1 MGATR
6 AAAGELETRKTSLDG
21 VLDSEGGSGSPQSEL
36 EGAKDGDGAG
46 GAADGTTAEE
56 QLGQEDAESD
66 EAGEVEENVGH
77 LKGQY
82 GSGVVD

>member
-21 VLDSEGGSGSPQSEL
+21 VLDGEGGSGSPQSEL
-36 EGAKDGDGAG
+36 EGAKDGNSAG
-46 GAADGTTAEE
+46 GTADGTTAEE

-66 EAGEVEENVGH
+66 EASEVEQDVGH
-77 LKGQY
+77 LKRQY
-82 GSGVVD
+82 GSRVVD